1 MSTQLIYRS
10 GMRTIGGTIVEV
22 INNND
27 RIIFDFGC
35 FFDPVVNDETLPNV
49 SGVYNND
56 STYNDYVII
65 SHDHLDHVKALNKIH
80 PDVKVIMSEDSRK
93 MLKSLETTG
102 FNQIMGQWRDYDTI
116 ALEQEVKLGSFSVTA
131 YPVDH
136 DVPGAVSYLIKT
148 DDVNILYT
156 GDLRLHGINR
166 EQTLVMVKQ
175 MANVDIDLLIIEGV
189 SVSFVEDDY
198 EFNPTAEV
206 EEESKSWEYVNHCL
220 EQVDQDS
227 LILFNP
233 YIMNM
238 ELFYRYYELA
248 KKLNKKLVLL
258 PTSAKQYTDFIP
270 FTDNVYVLEED
281 TYNTSLPVVKK
292 EEVTNQCILQFNFY
306 DLDLYTS
313 IDGKK
318 QLIQAGGEPIGDF
331 DPRYQELI
339 NYCQEHDIDFLPI
352 NITGHAQPNNLA
364 YIIKEINPQ
373 ILSPLHSFK
382 PEMLTKVM
390 DSYILPQANECYTF
404 ENHKMVKDEILGK

>member
-1 MSTQLIYRS
+1 MSTQVIYRS

-56 STYNDYVII
+56 STYNDYIII

-80 PDVKVIMSEDSRK
+80 PDVKVIMSKDSRK

-166 EQTLVMVKQ
+166 DQTLSMVKQ

-189 SVSFVEDDY
+189 SVSFVGDDY
-198 EFNPTAEV
+198 EFNPTTEV
-206 EEESKSWEYVNHCL
+206 EEDSKSWEYVKHCL

-270 FTDNVYVLEED
+270 YTDNVYVLEED
-281 TYNTSLPVVKK
+281 TYNTNLPVVKK
-292 EEVTNQCILQFNFY
+292 EEVTNKCMLQFNFY

-352 NITGHAQPNNLA
+352 NITGHAQPDNLA

>member
-1 MSTQLIYRS
+1 M
-10 GMRTIGGTIVEV
+10 
-22 INNND
+22 
-27 RIIFDFGC
+27 
-35 FFDPVVNDETLPNV
+35 
-49 SGVYNND
+49 
-56 STYNDYVII
+56 
-65 SHDHLDHVKALNKIH
+65 
-80 PDVKVIMSEDSRK
+80 
-93 MLKSLETTG
+93 
-102 FNQIMGQWRDYDTI
+102 
-116 ALEQEVKLGSFSVTA
+116 
-131 YPVDH
+131 
-136 DVPGAVSYLIKT
+136 PGAVSYLIKT
-148 DDVNILYT
+148 NDVNILYT

-166 EQTLVMVKQ
+166 DQTLAMVKQ

-198 EFNPTAEV
+198 EFNPTTEV
-206 EEESKSWEYVNHCL
+206 EEESKSWEYVKHCL

-270 FTDNVYVLEED
+270 YTDNVYVLEED

-352 NITGHAQPNNLA
+352 NITGHAQPDNLA

-404 ENHKMVKDEILGK
+404 ENHKMVKDEILEK